1 MVISHLPSLEE
12 TSWTAGSSHH
22 PVPLQYHH
30 FSQDVLTK
38 GQHSKP
44 ASFSHSRAASWKE
57 MNTGRPAQRYGVP
70 PVWGHSQQRAKSHT
84 SHFSSCSRQAPSPTS
99 TQVSAPASRGRP
111 SCGSAPRSVGGK
123 PSGFHSS
130 QLGQAFQR
138 RQAPTDF
145 HFVFFKTDQVAVS
158 FPMTFSRFNL
168 HPRLTPQAFSTG
180 ISQGKSFYPAAF
192 RENQSSYARRLGLFL
207 VWVFWFCLIIFSY
220 FFNKLVI
227 FIFRFYLG

>member
-1 MVISHLPSLEE
+1 MDGRQLPPPSASPVSPFLPGCSDKRTAFETCFFFPFQSSILEGDEHRQTSTTLWCATSL
-12 TSWTAGSSHH
+12 G
-22 PVPLQYHH
+22 Y
-30 FSQDVLTK
+30 
-38 GQHSKP
+38 
-44 ASFSHSRAASWKE
+44 
-57 MNTGRPAQRYGVP
+57 
-70 PVWGHSQQRAKSHT
+70 SQQRAKSHT
-84 SHFSSCSRQAPSPTS
+84 SHFSSCSRQALSPTS

-180 ISQGKSFYPAAF
+180 ISQGKSFYPEAF